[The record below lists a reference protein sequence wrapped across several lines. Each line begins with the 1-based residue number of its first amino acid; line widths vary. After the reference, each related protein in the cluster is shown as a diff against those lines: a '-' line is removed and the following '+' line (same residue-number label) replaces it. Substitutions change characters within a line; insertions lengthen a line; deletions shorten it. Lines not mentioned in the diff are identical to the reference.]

1 MRIDK
6 LLANMGVGSRKEV
19 KEYIKMGF
27 VKVNGNTVLK
37 ATDKVDEDKDEISF
51 RDDLIEYKK
60 YTYIMLNK
68 PQGVISASRG
78 YNHRTVVDLVGD
90 EYKNRGLFPAGRL
103 DKDTEGLILLTN
115 DGLLAHNLLSPKKE
129 VVKKY
134 FARVDKKFENKDV
147 QKFKTGIY
155 LNPERYLTKPAIL
168 EIISDYECFVYIQ
181 EGKYHQVKRML
192 ADCGKDVTYLKRVSI
207 GPLILDESLELG
219 EFRNLTEEELT
230 TLKEVTE
237 WEQFTGGITVMD
249 YKDLTDKKREAE
261 TKQRDAGNSEKP
273 SSDLYSN
280 IKYREEDTGVE
291 VPTDE
296 AVEEAMEWVEE
307 NRK

>member
-19 KEYIKMGF
+19 KEYIKNGL
-27 VKVNGNTVLK
+27 VKVNGKTVVK

-134 FARVDKKFENKDV
+134 FARVDEKFENKDV

-155 LNPERYLTKPAIL
+155 LNQERYLTKPAIL
-168 EIISDYECFVYIQ
+168 EII
-181 EGKYHQVKRML
+181 
-192 ADCGKDVTYLKRVSI
+192 
-207 GPLILDESLELG
+207 
-219 EFRNLTEEELT
+219 
-230 TLKEVTE
+230 
-237 WEQFTGGITVMD
+237 
-249 YKDLTDKKREAE
+249 
-261 TKQRDAGNSEKP
+261 
-273 SSDLYSN
+273 
-280 IKYREEDTGVE
+280 
-291 VPTDE
+291 
-296 AVEEAMEWVEE
+296 
-307 NRK
+307 

>member
-19 KEYIKMGF
+19 KEYIKMGL
-27 VKVNGNTVLK
+27 VKVNGKTVLK

-60 YTYIMLNK
+60 YIYIMLNK

-90 EYKNRGLFPAGRL
+90 DYKNRGLFPAGRL

-115 DGLLAHNLLSPKKE
+115 DGLLAHNLLAPKKE

-134 FARVDKKFENKDV
+134 FARVDEKLENNDV

-155 LNPERYLTKPAIL
+155 LNPERYLTKPATL

-192 ADCGKDVTYLKRVSI
+192 ADCGKEVTYLKRVSI
-207 GPLILDESLELG
+207 GPLLLDESLKLG
-219 EFRNLTEEELT
+219 EYRHLTEDELT
-230 TLKEVTE
+230 SLKEVTE
-237 WEQFTGGITVMD
+237 
-249 YKDLTDKKREAE
+249 
-261 TKQRDAGNSEKP
+261 
-273 SSDLYSN
+273 
-280 IKYREEDTGVE
+280 
-291 VPTDE
+291 
-296 AVEEAMEWVEE
+296 
-307 NRK
+307 